1 MLCPNCYQRG
11 NHLGES
17 EIVFERVEI
26 EHWQR
31 MEQTVLARIE
41 ARVRTYSCRDMTQEE
56 LRALVPSL

>member
-17 EIVFERVEI
+17 EIVFERAER

-31 MEQTVLARIE
+31 MEQTVHARIE
-41 ARVRTYSCRDMTQEE
+41 ARVRIYSCQDMTQEE